1 MAGSLTTFEEE
12 DGEAADAAEAVP
24 PTTSLLSVHFPGVIP
39 FFNLVVPFSLSMW
52 SCKNLFVKTQALML
66 YYHVMW
72 QQINEEEAKKLLIP
86 ILILKLI

>member
-1 MAGSLTTFEEE
+1 VAGSLTTFEEE
-12 DGEAADAAEAVP
+12 DGEAADAAEAVT

-52 SCKNLFVKTQALML
+52 SCKNLFVYML

-72 QQINEEEAKKLLIP
+72 QQINEEEAKKLTQKAINSHLDS
-86 ILILKLI
+86 

>member
-1 MAGSLTTFEEE
+1 
-12 DGEAADAAEAVP
+12 
-24 PTTSLLSVHFPGVIP
+24 
-39 FFNLVVPFSLSMW
+39 MW